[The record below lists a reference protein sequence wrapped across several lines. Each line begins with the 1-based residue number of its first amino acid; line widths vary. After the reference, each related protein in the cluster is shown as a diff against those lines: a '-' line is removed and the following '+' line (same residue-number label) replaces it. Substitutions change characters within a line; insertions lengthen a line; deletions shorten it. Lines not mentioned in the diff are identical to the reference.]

1 MFSKKKNKLLAEAT
15 VFNFHKQIQYI
26 IKEINSNK
34 EFLKIFTRFTIPL
47 LPKKNFRK
55 ILNLEVVV

>member
-34 EFLKIFTRFTIPL
+34 EFLKILQDLQYLFFL
-47 LPKKNFRK
+47 KKTSQESK
-55 ILNLEVVV
+55 LGGVV